1 MNNIIITAYNE
12 QYECAKAIKGE
23 DFIYLYDEDNYR
35 FMSFEGIKSF
45 DGYFIS
51 GGDWSIPDPTET
63 EYLRADI
70 DFLTMENESL
80 EEQNEQQQADID
92 FLLMMIEE

>member
-1 MNNIIITAYNE
+1 MITVTVYNE
-12 QYECAKAIKGE
+12 IYECTKAIKGK
-23 DFIYLYDEDNYR
+23 DFINLYNANNECFISFNGIR
-35 FMSFEGIKSF
+35 SFEGYS
-45 DGYFIS
+45 IS